1 MVQLKGDDLG
11 ELLSKDGGREIAME
25 SRKRWSGFLD
35 QATGYNAKQRGDKAK
50 EEAKKFSKAKS
61 AIKMALK
68 SIELSSNVTQ
78 EKIDKANQM
87 IAELEEMIEK
97 GDAPSEGKVKK
108 LNDLF

>member
-1 MVQLKGDDLG
+1 
-11 ELLSKDGGREIAME
+11 
-25 SRKRWSGFLD
+25 
-35 QATGYNAKQRGDKAK
+35 
-50 EEAKKFSKAKS
+50 
-61 AIKMALK
+61 MALK